1 MAETIMCADSVI
13 RVEEL
18 VKCYETQ
25 RVLDGVNFS
34 IQEGSITTIMGVS
47 GAGKSV
53 LLRHLIAL
61 ERPDRGAVYVDEED
75 IFAMSSKR
83 LNRVR
88 RKLGV
93 LFQDAALFDSLSVW
107 ENVAFPIREHSG
119 LSPNQISQKVE
130 EKLGMV
136 GMLKHQGK
144 LPAELSGGM
153 RKRVGLARAL
163 AMDPEIVFFDEPTT
177 GLDPVTRAAIYR
189 LIGHAHKAT
198 GSTFVI
204 VSHDIEG
211 VLKISDEVFMLWN
224 GKIVAQGAPEQ
235 IRGSQDPL
243 VRQFVTGSAEGPIDV
258 DMTSL

>member
-1 MAETIMCADSVI
+1 MDAAPII
-13 RVEEL
+13 RVEAL
-18 VKCYETQ
+18 VKSYETQ
-25 RVLDGVNFS
+25 RVLDGVYFS
-34 IQEGSITTIMGVS
+34 IQRGSITTIMGVS

-61 ERPDRGAVYVDEED
+61 DRPDSGAVYVDGED
-75 IFAMSSKR
+75 IFSMSPKR
-83 LNRVR
+83 LNRMR
-88 RKLGV
+88 RRLGV

-107 ENVAFPIREHSG
+107 DNVAFPIREHSG
-119 LSPNQISQKVE
+119 LPRKRIPQKVE

-136 GMLKHQGK
+136 GMLKHQSK

-189 LIGHAHKAT
+189 LIRRAHDAT
-198 GSTFVI
+198 GGTFVI

-211 VLKISDEVFMLWN
+211 VLEISHELFMLWN
-224 GKIVAQGAPEQ
+224 GKIVAQGTPEQ
-235 IRGSQDPL
+235 IRESSDPL
-243 VRQFVTGSAEGPIDV
+243 VRQFVSGSADGPIDV
-258 DMTSL
+258 DMTSS